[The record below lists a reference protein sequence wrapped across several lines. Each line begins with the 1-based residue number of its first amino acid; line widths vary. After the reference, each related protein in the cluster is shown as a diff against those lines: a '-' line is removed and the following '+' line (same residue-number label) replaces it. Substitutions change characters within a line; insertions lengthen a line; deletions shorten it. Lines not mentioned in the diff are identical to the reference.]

1 MNPTAQ
7 LHFAHPWAFVLLLLL
22 PLLALLRGRRGK
34 DAAILYSGLSL
45 LGSLAR
51 GRKVQAGSW
60 LATLRLLSLLC
71 FIVALARP
79 QKVDIS
85 TQVPESGIDIM
96 LCIDL
101 SPSMQALDF
110 HKDGQDI
117 SRVEIVRE
125 TVGHFIAQRPSDR
138 IGMVAFA
145 GEAYLMSPLTLDHD
159 WLLQNV
165 DRLQVGLAGD
175 ATAIGSAI
183 VVASN
188 RLRDQ
193 PAKSKII
200 VLLTDGANNAG
211 RITPNAAAEA
221 AKALGIKI
229 YTIGCCSSDVAK
241 FPTRDIF
248 GNRTYTTIPVDID
261 IDALKQIA
269 SLTNGKF
276 FRATDTETLQ
286 HVYEEINRL
295 ETTQVAVKQ
304 FQKVKEY
311 FAWALYPGLLFLGL
325 EIFLAH
331 TRLRRL
337 P

>member
-1 MNPTAQ
+1 MTSASQ
-7 LHFAHPWAFVLLLLL
+7 FQFAHPWAFALLLLL
-22 PLLALLRGRRGK
+22 PLLAILRGRWGK
-34 DAAILYSGLSL
+34 EAAIQYSGLSL
-45 LGSLAR
+45 FGALAQ
-51 GRKVQAGSW
+51 GRKAQPGGW
-60 LATLRLLSLLC
+60 LTALRFLSLIF
-71 FIVALARP
+71 FIFALARP
-79 QKVDIS
+79 EKVDTS

-96 LCIDL
+96 LAIDL

-110 HKDGQDI
+110 HQNGQDI
-117 SRVEIVRE
+117 SRVDIVRQ
-125 TVGHFIAQRPSDR
+125 TVGNFIKQRPSDR
-138 IGMVAFA
+138 IGMVSFA
-145 GEAYLMSPLTLDHD
+145 GEAFLMSPLTLDHD

-183 VVASN
+183 AVCSN

-193 PAKSKII
+193 VAKSKII
-200 VLLTDGANNAG
+200 ILLTDGANNSG
-211 RITPNAAAEA
+211 RITPFAAAEA

-261 IDALKQIA
+261 IDALKKIA
-269 SLTNGKF
+269 DITNGKF

-286 HVYEEINRL
+286 HVYAEINRL
-295 ETTQVAVKQ
+295 ETTQVAVKH
-304 FQKVKEY
+304 FEKVKEY

-325 EIFLAH
+325 EIFLSH